1 MSMQVNGSTATPIN
15 WETLLSP
22 LGDVKKADS
31 VDGKTSFTITT
42 KVGDETKTTTISIP
56 DDLDLPET
64 VNQGTLNALVDKL
77 AATGL
82 GFTDEQIATM
92 KDSIAKLYGD
102 TATAIDQVN
111 KTSKGSVLFDL
122 YALMALMI
130 EVAQSQRDA
139 AREMRTAQNLAIQ
152 QSIQNQADQQRAAA
166 RVGMIVGII
175 CGAVSALASGALM
188 FGQSRVAS
196 NQSKLM
202 AQSGTDS
209 AQMHLSSLKNVDST
223 ATAQAKLDQVTTK
236 VGNDVAGRVNNEF
249 NNRLVDDQAGNLHD
263 NFTNAKDTLNDK
275 NVALAT
281 AKQDLQTANT
291 TLTNTTAA
299 KNDAQSRVDALSD
312 KINAYWEKSQYVK
325 TQGDNADPV
334 DPAKIA
340 EFDQRI
346 GDNFD
351 LTQAHEQLE
360 AAQADLAHANTE
372 LPTAQ
377 RNVQLKGDAVTRA
390 TAELETAKTDFAKA
404 KDDYVK
410 TVKDVAAD
418 YQDKYQSAVDKLAN
432 PPPGADKAQLQANV
446 KTAKK
451 EMEMA
456 FAKEARLLSD
466 NDVMTVAEQKDMIA
480 GARLRLDTTNERL
493 MQRSDFKSAERR
505 MSMLMGINNINQ
517 ALGGVAQSAVSNW
530 SATISS
536 EATRQGAETQREE
549 EMLDQTKDLFQQE
562 QKLIDQVVQLF
573 TAVIQAE
580 SQSMRDAIQA

>member
-1 MSMQVNGSTATPIN
+1 MSIQVNGNAAAPIN
-15 WETLLSP
+15 WETFLSP

-31 VDGKTSFTITT
+31 VDGKTSFTITS
-42 KVGDETKTTTISIP
+42 KVGDETKTATISIP
-56 DDLDLPET
+56 DDLELPAT
-64 VNQGTLNALVDKL
+64 VDQGTLNGLVDKL

-82 GFTDEQIATM
+82 GFTDEHVAAM
-92 KDSIAKLYGD
+92 KESIAKLYGD
-102 TATAIDQVN
+102 TAAAVDQVT
-111 KTSKGSVLFDL
+111 KASKGSVLFDL

-139 AREMRTAQNLAIQ
+139 AREMRTSQNLAIQ

-175 CGAVSALASGALM
+175 CGAVSAVASGALM

-209 AQMHLSSLKNVDST
+209 AQMHLSSLKNVDSV
-223 ATAQAKLDQVTTK
+223 ATAQAKLDQVSAK
-236 VGNDVAGRVNNEF
+236 VGNEVAGRVNNEF
-249 NNRLVDDQAGNLHD
+249 GNRLVDDQAGNLQD
-263 NFTNAKDTLNDK
+263 NFTNAKANLDAK
-275 NVALAT
+275 NEALAT
-281 AKQDLQTANT
+281 AKEELQTANT
-291 TLTNTTAA
+291 TLTDKTAA
-299 KNDAQSRVDALSD
+299 KNDAQTRVDTLSE
-312 KINAYWEKSQYVK
+312 KIDAYWEKSQYVK
-325 TQGDNADPV
+325 AQGDNA

-340 EFDQRI
+340 EFNQRI

-351 LTQAHEQLE
+351 INQAHQELE

-372 LPTAQ
+372 LSTAQ
-377 RNVQLKGDAVTRA
+377 RDVQIKGDAVTRA
-390 TAELETAKTDFAKA
+390 TAEVETAKTDFAKA

-410 TVKDVAAD
+410 TVKDIAAD

-432 PPPGADKAQLQANV
+432 PPPGADKAQLKANV
-446 KTAKK
+446 KTAKA

-466 NDVMTVAEQKDMIA
+466 NDVMTTAEQKDMIA

>member
-92 KDSIAKLYGD
+92 KDSIAKLYAD
-102 TATAIDQVN
+102 TTTAIDQVN
-111 KTSKGSVLFDL
+111 KASKGSVLFDL

-139 AREMRTAQNLAIQ
+139 AREMRTSQNLAIQ
-152 QSIQNQADQQRAAA
+152 QSIQNQADQQREAA

-223 ATAQAKLDQVTTK
+223 ATAQAKLDQVSAK
-236 VGNDVAGRVNNEF
+236 VGNEVAGRVNNEF
-249 NNRLVDDQAGNLHD
+249 NNRMVDDQAGNLHE
-263 NFTNAKDTLNDK
+263 NFTNAKNNLDYK
-275 NVALAT
+275 NRALAT
-281 AKQDLQTANT
+281 AKEELQTANT
-291 TLTNTTAA
+291 TLTEKTAD
-299 KNDAQSRVDALSD
+299 KNDAQSRVDTLTE
-312 KINAYWEKSQYVK
+312 KIDAYWEKSQYVK
-325 TQGDNADPV
+325 DQGEHA

-340 EFDQRI
+340 EFNQRI

-351 LTQAHEQLE
+351 IHQAHQELD
-360 AAQADLAHANTE
+360 AAKADLAHANTE

-377 RNVQLKGDAVTRA
+377 RDVQIKGDAVTRA
-390 TAELETAKTDFAKA
+390 TAEVETAKTDFAKA

-410 TVKDVAAD
+410 TVKDIAAD

-432 PPPGADKAQLQANV
+432 PPPGADKAQLKANV
-446 KTAKK
+446 KAAKAD
-451 EMEMA
+451 MEMA
-456 FAKEARLLSD
+456 FAKEAKLLSED
-466 NDVMTVAEQKDMIA
+466 GAMTVAEQKDMIA

-493 MQRSDFKSAERR
+493 MQRSDFKAAERR

>member
-92 KDSIAKLYGD
+92 KDSIAKLYAD
-102 TATAIDQVN
+102 TTTAVNQVN
-111 KTSKGSVLFDL
+111 KASKGSVLFDL

-139 AREMRTAQNLAIQ
+139 AREMRTSQNLAIQ
-152 QSIQNQADQQRAAA
+152 QSIQNQADQQREAA

-263 NFTNAKDTLNDK
+263 NFTHAKNNLDEANR
-275 NVALAT
+275 ALAT
-281 AKQDLQTANT
+281 AKEELQTANT
-291 TLTNTTAA
+291 TLTENTAA
-299 KNDAQSRVDALSD
+299 KNDAQSRVDTLSE
-312 KINAYWEKSQYVK
+312 KIDAYWDKSQYVK
-325 TQGDNADPV
+325 VQGEHA

-340 EFDQRI
+340 EFNQRI

-351 LTQAHEQLE
+351 ITQAHQELD
-360 AAQADLAHANTE
+360 AAKADLAHANTE
-372 LPTAQ
+372 LSTAQ
-377 RNVQLKGDAVTRA
+377 RDVQIKGDAVTRA
-390 TAELETAKTDFAKA
+390 TAEVETAKTDFAKA
-404 KDDYVK
+404 KADYVK
-410 TVKDVAAD
+410 TVQDIAAD

-432 PPPGADKAQLQANV
+432 PPPGADKAQLKANV
-446 KTAKK
+446 KAAKSD
-451 EMEMA
+451 MEMA
-456 FAKEARLLSD
+456 FAKEAKLLSED
-466 NDVMTVAEQKDMIA
+466 GAMTVAEQKDMIA

-493 MQRSDFKSAERR
+493 MQRSDFKAAERR

>member
-299 KNDAQSRVDALSD
+299 KNDAQPRVDARPD

>member
-1 MSMQVNGSTATPIN
+1 MSIQVNGNAAAPIN

-92 KDSIAKLYGD
+92 KDSIAKLYAD
-102 TATAIDQVN
+102 TTTAVNQVN
-111 KTSKGSVLFDL
+111 ATSKGSVLFDL

-139 AREMRTAQNLAIQ
+139 AREMRTSQNLAIQ
-152 QSIQNQADQQRAAA
+152 QSIQNQADQQREAA

-223 ATAQAKLDQVTTK
+223 ATAQAKLDQVSAK
-236 VGNDVAGRVNNEF
+236 VGNEVAGRVNNEF
-249 NNRLVDDQAGNLHD
+249 NNRMVDDQVGNLHD
-263 NFTNAKDTLNDK
+263 NFTNAKTNLDAK
-275 NVALAT
+275 NEALAT
-281 AKQDLQTANT
+281 AKEELQTANT
-291 TLTNTTAA
+291 TLTDKTAA
-299 KNDAQSRVDALSD
+299 KNDAQSRVDTLSE
-312 KINAYWEKSQYVK
+312 KIDAYWDKSQYVK
-325 TQGDNADPV
+325 AQGEHA

-340 EFDQRI
+340 EFNQRI

-351 LTQAHEQLE
+351 INQAHQELD
-360 AAQADLAHANTE
+360 AAKADLAHANTE
-372 LPTAQ
+372 LSTAQ
-377 RNVQLKGDAVTRA
+377 RDVQIKGDAVTRA
-390 TAELETAKTDFAKA
+390 TAEVETAKTDFAKA

-410 TVKDVAAD
+410 TVKDIAAD

-432 PPPGADKAQLQANV
+432 PPPGADKAQLKANV
-446 KTAKK
+446 KTAKA

-456 FAKEARLLSD
+456 FAKEAKLLSED
-466 NDVMTVAEQKDMIA
+466 GAMTVAEQKDMIA
-480 GARLRLDTTNERL
+480 GARLRLDTTNDRL
-493 MQRSDFKSAERR
+493 MQRSDFKAAERR

-536 EATRQGAETQREE
+536 EATRQGAETQRQE

>member
-1 MSMQVNGSTATPIN
+1 MSMQVNGNAAAPIN

-92 KDSIAKLYGD
+92 KDAIAKLYGD

-111 KTSKGSVLFDL
+111 KASKGSVLFDL

-139 AREMRTAQNLAIQ
+139 AREMRTSQNLAIQ

-223 ATAQAKLDQVTTK
+223 ATAQAKLDQVSAK
-236 VGNDVAGRVNNEF
+236 VGNEVAGRVNNEF

-263 NFTNAKDTLNDK
+263 NFTNAKANLD
-275 NVALAT
+275 
-281 AKQDLQTANT
+281 AKQQALDTANDELQAANN
-291 TLTNTTAA
+291 TLA
-299 KNDAQSRVDALSD
+299 
-312 KINAYWEKSQYVK
+312 EK
-325 TQGDNADPV
+325 TQA
-334 DPAKIA
+334 
-340 EFDQRI
+340 Q
-346 GDNFD
+346 
-351 LTQAHEQLE
+351 Q
-360 AAQADLAHANTE
+360 AAQADYDTKNQEASAARIAKQNHIRQKMEAKEPLDEAQVAQWDAKITAAEQAKTTLDTANNELA
-372 LPTAQ
+372 TAQ

-390 TAELETAKTDFAKA
+390 TAEVETAKTDFAKA

-410 TVKDVAAD
+410 TVKDIAAD

-432 PPPGADKAQLQANV
+432 PPPGADKAQLKANV
-446 KTAKK
+446 KTAKA

-466 NDVMTVAEQKDMIA
+466 NDVMTTAEQKDMIA
-480 GARLRLDTTNERL
+480 GARLRLDTTNDRL
-493 MQRSDFKSAERR
+493 MQRTDFKAAERR

>member
-92 KDSIAKLYGD
+92 KDSIAKLYAD
-102 TATAIDQVN
+102 TTTAVNQVN
-111 KTSKGSVLFDL
+111 KASKGSVLFDL

-139 AREMRTAQNLAIQ
+139 AREMRTSQNLAIQ

-236 VGNDVAGRVNNEF
+236 VGNEVAGRVNNEF
-249 NNRLVDDQAGNLHD
+249 NNRLVDDQAGNLHE
-263 NFTNAKDTLNDK
+263 NFTNAKTNLDTK
-275 NVALAT
+275 NAALAT
-281 AKQDLQTANT
+281 AKEELQTANT
-291 TLTNTTAA
+291 TLTDKTAA
-299 KNDAQSRVDALSD
+299 KNEAQSRVDTLSE
-312 KINAYWEKSQYVK
+312 KIDAYWEKSQYVK
-325 TQGDNADPV
+325 AQGEHA

-340 EFDQRI
+340 EFNQRI

-351 LTQAHEQLE
+351 LNQAHQELD
-360 AAQADLAHANTE
+360 AAKADLAHANTE
-372 LPTAQ
+372 LSTAQ
-377 RNVQLKGDAVTRA
+377 RDVQIKGDAVTRA
-390 TAELETAKTDFAKA
+390 TAEVETAKTDFAKA
-404 KDDYVK
+404 KADYVK
-410 TVKDVAAD
+410 TVQDIAAD

-432 PPPGADKAQLQANV
+432 PPPGADKAQLKANV
-446 KTAKK
+446 ATAKK

-456 FAKEARLLSD
+456 FAKEAKLLSED
-466 NDVMTVAEQKDMIA
+466 GAMTVAEQKDMVA
-480 GARLRLDTTNERL
+480 GARLRLDTTNDRL
-493 MQRSDFKSAERR
+493 MQRTDFKAAERR
-505 MSMLMGINNINQ
+505 MTMLMGINNINQ

>member
-1 MSMQVNGSTATPIN
+1 MSMQVNGNAAAPIN

-92 KDSIAKLYGD
+92 KDAIAKLYGD

-111 KTSKGSVLFDL
+111 KASKGSVLFDL

-139 AREMRTAQNLAIQ
+139 AREMRTSQNLAIQ

-223 ATAQAKLDQVTTK
+223 ATAQAKLDQVSAK
-236 VGNDVAGRVNNEF
+236 VGNEVAGRVNNEF
-249 NNRLVDDQAGNLHD
+249 GNRLVDDQAGNLHD
-263 NFTNAKDTLNDK
+263 NFTNAKANLD
-275 NVALAT
+275 
-281 AKQDLQTANT
+281 AKQQALDTANDELQAANN
-291 TLTNTTAA
+291 TLA
-299 KNDAQSRVDALSD
+299 
-312 KINAYWEKSQYVK
+312 EK
-325 TQGDNADPV
+325 TQA
-334 DPAKIA
+334 
-340 EFDQRI
+340 Q
-346 GDNFD
+346 
-351 LTQAHEQLE
+351 Q
-360 AAQADLAHANTE
+360 AAQADYDTKNQEASAARIAKQNHIRQKMEAKEPLDEAQVAQWDAKITAAEQAKTTLDTANNELA
-372 LPTAQ
+372 TAQ

-390 TAELETAKTDFAKA
+390 TAEVETAKTDFAKA

-410 TVKDVAAD
+410 TVKDIAAD

-432 PPPGADKAQLQANV
+432 PPPGADKAQLKANV
-446 KTAKK
+446 KTAKA

-466 NDVMTVAEQKDMIA
+466 NDVMTTAEQKDMIA
-480 GARLRLDTTNERL
+480 GARLRLDTTNDRL
-493 MQRSDFKSAERR
+493 MQRTDFKAAERR

>member
-111 KTSKGSVLFDL
+111 KASKGSVLFDL

-139 AREMRTAQNLAIQ
+139 AREMRTSQNLAIQ
-152 QSIQNQADQQRAAA
+152 QSIQNQADQQREAA

-236 VGNDVAGRVNNEF
+236 VGNEVAGRVNNEF
-249 NNRLVDDQAGNLHD
+249 NNRMVDDQVGNLHD
-263 NFTNAKDTLNDK
+263 NFTNAKTNLDAK
-275 NVALAT
+275 NAALAT
-281 AKQDLQTANT
+281 AKEELQTANT
-291 TLTNTTAA
+291 TLTDKTAA
-299 KNDAQSRVDALSD
+299 KNDAQSRVDTLSE
-312 KINAYWEKSQYVK
+312 KIDAYWDKSQYVK
-325 TQGDNADPV
+325 AQGEHA

-340 EFDQRI
+340 EFNQRI

-351 LTQAHEQLE
+351 INQAHQELD

-372 LPTAQ
+372 LATAQ
-377 RNVQLKGDAVTRA
+377 RDVQIKGDAVTRA
-390 TAELETAKTDFAKA
+390 TAEVETAKTDFAKA

-410 TVKDVAAD
+410 TVKDIAAD

-432 PPPGADKAQLQANV
+432 PPPGADKAQLKANV
-446 KTAKK
+446 KTAKA

-456 FAKEARLLSD
+456 FAKEAKLLSED
-466 NDVMTVAEQKDMIA
+466 GAMTVAEQKDMIA
-480 GARLRLDTTNERL
+480 GARLRLDTTNDRL
-493 MQRSDFKSAERR
+493 MQRSDFKAAERR
-505 MSMLMGINNINQ
+505 MTMLMGINNINQ

>member
-111 KTSKGSVLFDL
+111 KASKGSVLFDL

-236 VGNDVAGRVNNEF
+236 VGNEVAGRVNNEF
-249 NNRLVDDQAGNLHD
+249 NNRLVDDQAGNLHE
-263 NFTNAKDTLNDK
+263 NFTNAKNNLDDMNA
-275 NVALAT
+275 ALAT
-281 AKQDLQTANT
+281 AKDDLQTANT
-291 TLTNTTAA
+291 TLTNATDA
-299 KNDAQSRVDALSD
+299 KNDAQARVDALSD

-325 TQGDNADPV
+325 GDNP

-351 LTQAHEQLE
+351 LTQAHEQLD
-360 AAQADLAHANTE
+360 AAQADLAQANTD
-372 LPTAQ
+372 LATAQ
-377 RNVQLKGDAVTRA
+377 RAVQIKGDAVTRA
-390 TAELETAKTDFAKA
+390 TADVETAKTDFAKA
-404 KDDYVK
+404 KADYVK
-410 TVKDVAAD
+410 TVQDIAAD

-451 EMEMA
+451 DMEMA
-456 FAKEARLLSD
+456 FAKESRLLSED
-466 NDVMTVAEQKDMIA
+466 GAMTVAEQKDMIA

>member
-1 MSMQVNGSTATPIN
+1 MSMQVNGNPAIPIN

-92 KDSIAKLYGD
+92 KDAIAKLYGD

-111 KTSKGSVLFDL
+111 KASKGSVLFDL

-139 AREMRTAQNLAIQ
+139 AREMRTSQNLAIQ

-223 ATAQAKLDQVTTK
+223 ATAQAKLDQVSAK
-236 VGNDVAGRVNNEF
+236 VGNEVAGRVNNEF
-249 NNRLVDDQAGNLHD
+249 GNRLVDDQAGNLHD
-263 NFTNAKDTLNDK
+263 NFTNAKANLD
-275 NVALAT
+275 
-281 AKQDLQTANT
+281 AKQQALDTANDELQAANN
-291 TLTNTTAA
+291 TLA
-299 KNDAQSRVDALSD
+299 
-312 KINAYWEKSQYVK
+312 EK
-325 TQGDNADPV
+325 TQA
-334 DPAKIA
+334 
-340 EFDQRI
+340 Q
-346 GDNFD
+346 
-351 LTQAHEQLE
+351 Q
-360 AAQADLAHANTE
+360 AAQADYDTKNQEASAARIAKQNHIRQKMEAKEPLDEAQVAQWDAKITAAEQAKTTLDTANNELA
-372 LPTAQ
+372 TAQ
-377 RNVQLKGDAVTRA
+377 RNVQLTGDAVTRA
-390 TAELETAKTDFAKA
+390 TSEVETAKTDFAKA

-410 TVKDVAAD
+410 TVKDIAAD

-432 PPPGADKAQLQANV
+432 PPPGADKAQLKANV
-446 KTAKK
+446 KTAKA

-466 NDVMTVAEQKDMIA
+466 NDVMTTAEQKDMIA
-480 GARLRLDTTNERL
+480 GARLRLDTTNDRL
-493 MQRSDFKSAERR
+493 MQRTDFKAAERR

-517 ALGGVAQSAVSNW
+517 ALGCVAQSAVSNW

>member
-1 MSMQVNGSTATPIN
+1 MSIQVNGNPATPIN

-31 VDGKTSFTITT
+31 VDEKTSFTITT

-64 VNQGTLNALVDKL
+64 VNQGTLNDLVDKL

-92 KDSIAKLYGD
+92 KDAIAKLYGD
-102 TATAIDQVN
+102 TATAINQVN
-111 KTSKGSVLFDL
+111 KASKGSVLFDL

-139 AREMRTAQNLAIQ
+139 AREMRTSQNLAIQ
-152 QSIQNQADQQRAAA
+152 QSIQNQADQQREAA

-223 ATAQAKLDQVTTK
+223 ATAQAKLDQVSAK
-236 VGNDVAGRVNNEF
+236 VGDEIAGRVNTEF
-249 NNRLVDDQAGNLHD
+249 GNRLVDDQAGNLHE
-263 NFTNAKDTLNDK
+263 NFLAKHANLETK
-275 NVALAT
+275 QQALDT
-281 AKQDLQTANT
+281 AKAELQTANN
-291 TLTNTTAA
+291 TLADKTAA
-299 KNDAQSRVDALSD
+299 KNDAQSRVDTLSE
-312 KINAYWEKSQYVK
+312 KIDVYWGKSQYVK
-325 TQGDNADPV
+325 AQGEQA

-340 EFDQRI
+340 EFNQRL
-346 GDNFD
+346 GDNFNIN
-351 LTQAHEQLE
+351 QAHQELE
-360 AAQADLAHANTE
+360 AAQADLTHANTE
-372 LPTAQ
+372 LATAQ
-377 RNVQLKGDAVTRA
+377 RDVQIKGDAVTRA
-390 TAELETAKTDFAKA
+390 TTEVETAKTDFAKA

-410 TVKDVAAD
+410 TVKDIAAD

-432 PPPGADKAQLQANV
+432 PPPGADKAQLKANV
-446 KTAKK
+446 KTAKA

-456 FAKEARLLSD
+456 FAKEAKLLSED
-466 NDVMTVAEQKDMIA
+466 GAMTVAEQKDMIA

>member
-1 MSMQVNGSTATPIN
+1 MSMQVNGNAAAPIN

-64 VNQGTLNALVDKL
+64 VNQGTLNDLVDKL

-92 KDSIAKLYGD
+92 KDAIAKLYGD

-111 KTSKGSVLFDL
+111 KASKGSVLFDL

-139 AREMRTAQNLAIQ
+139 AREMRTSQNLAIQ

-175 CGAVSALASGALM
+175 CGAVSALASGALT

-223 ATAQAKLDQVTTK
+223 ATAQAKLDQVSAK
-236 VGNDVAGRVNNEF
+236 VGNEVAGRVNNEF
-249 NNRLVDDQAGNLHD
+249 GNRLVDDQAGNLHD
-263 NFTNAKDTLNDK
+263 NFTNAKANLD
-275 NVALAT
+275 
-281 AKQDLQTANT
+281 AKQQALDTANDELQAANN
-291 TLTNTTAA
+291 TLA
-299 KNDAQSRVDALSD
+299 
-312 KINAYWEKSQYVK
+312 EK
-325 TQGDNADPV
+325 TQA
-334 DPAKIA
+334 
-340 EFDQRI
+340 Q
-346 GDNFD
+346 
-351 LTQAHEQLE
+351 Q
-360 AAQADLAHANTE
+360 AAQADYDTKNQEASAARIAKQNHIRQKMEAKEPLDEAQVAQWDAKITAAEQAKTTLDTANNELA
-372 LPTAQ
+372 TAQ

-390 TAELETAKTDFAKA
+390 TAEVETAKTDFAKA

-410 TVKDVAAD
+410 TVKDIAAD

-432 PPPGADKAQLQANV
+432 PPPGADKAQLKANV
-446 KTAKK
+446 KTAKA

-466 NDVMTVAEQKDMIA
+466 NDVMTTAEQKDMIA
-480 GARLRLDTTNERL
+480 GARLRLDTTNDRL
-493 MQRSDFKSAERR
+493 MQRTDFKAAERR

>member
-1 MSMQVNGSTATPIN
+1 MSIQVNGNGAAPIN

-22 LGDVKKADS
+22 LGDVKKAES

-42 KVGDETKTTTISIP
+42 KVGEETKTTTISIP
-56 DDLDLPET
+56 DDLELPET

-82 GFTDEQIATM
+82 GFTDEQIAAM
-92 KDSIAKLYGD
+92 KGSIAKLYSD

-111 KTSKGSVLFDL
+111 KASKGSVLFDL
-122 YALMALMI
+122 YALMSLMI

-139 AREMRTAQNLAIQ
+139 AREMRTSQNLAIQ

-223 ATAQAKLDQVTTK
+223 ATAQAKLDQVSAK
-236 VGNDVAGRVNNEF
+236 VGNEVAGRVNNEF
-249 NNRLVDDQAGNLHD
+249 DNRLVDDQAGNLHD
-263 NFTNAKDTLNDK
+263 NFTNAKANLDAK
-275 NVALAT
+275 QQALDT
-281 AKQDLQTANT
+281 AKGELQAAN
-291 TLTNTTAA
+291 NTVA
-299 KNDAQSRVDALSD
+299 
-312 KINAYWEKSQYVK
+312 EK
-325 TQGDNADPV
+325 TQA
-334 DPAKIA
+334 
-340 EFDQRI
+340 Q
-346 GDNFD
+346 
-351 LTQAHEQLE
+351 Q
-360 AAQADLAHANTE
+360 AAQADYETKRQEASAAKLAKQNHIRERMEAKQPLDEAQVAQWDAKITAADQAKTTLDTANTE
-372 LPTAQ
+372 LATAQ
-377 RNVQLKGDAVTRA
+377 RNAQLKGDAVTRA

-410 TVKDVAAD
+410 TVKDIAAD
-418 YQDKYQSAVDKLAN
+418 YQDKYQSAVDKQAN
-432 PPPGADKAQLQANV
+432 PPPGADKAQLKANV
-446 KTAKK
+446 KTAKA

-466 NDVMTVAEQKDMIA
+466 NDVMTTAEQKDMIA
-480 GARLRLDTTNERL
+480 GARLRLDTTNDRL

>member
-1 MSMQVNGSTATPIN
+1 MSMQVNGNTATPIN

-92 KDSIAKLYGD
+92 KDAIAKLYGD

-111 KTSKGSVLFDL
+111 KASKGSVLFDL

-139 AREMRTAQNLAIQ
+139 AREMRTSQNLAIQ

-223 ATAQAKLDQVTTK
+223 ATAQAKLDQVSAK
-236 VGNDVAGRVNNEF
+236 VGNEVAGRVNNEF
-249 NNRLVDDQAGNLHD
+249 NNRMVDDQVGNLHD
-263 NFTNAKDTLNDK
+263 NFTNAKTNLDAK
-275 NVALAT
+275 NAALAT
-281 AKQDLQTANT
+281 VKEELQTANT
-291 TLTNTTAA
+291 TLTDKTAA
-299 KNDAQSRVDALSD
+299 KNDAQTRVDTLSE
-312 KINAYWEKSQYVK
+312 KIDAYWEKSQYVK
-325 TQGDNADPV
+325 AQGDNA

-340 EFDQRI
+340 EFNQRI

-351 LTQAHEQLE
+351 INQAHQELE

-372 LPTAQ
+372 LSTAQ
-377 RNVQLKGDAVTRA
+377 RDVQIKGDAVTRA
-390 TAELETAKTDFAKA
+390 TAEVETAKTDFAKA

-410 TVKDVAAD
+410 TVKDIAAD

-432 PPPGADKAQLQANV
+432 PPPGADKAQLKANV
-446 KTAKK
+446 KTAKA

-456 FAKEARLLSD
+456 FAKEARLL
-466 NDVMTVAEQKDMIA
+466 
-480 GARLRLDTTNERL
+480 
-493 MQRSDFKSAERR
+493 
-505 MSMLMGINNINQ
+505 
-517 ALGGVAQSAVSNW
+517 
-530 SATISS
+530 
-536 EATRQGAETQREE
+536 
-549 EMLDQTKDLFQQE
+549 
-562 QKLIDQVVQLF
+562 
-573 TAVIQAE
+573 
-580 SQSMRDAIQA
+580 

>member
-1 MSMQVNGSTATPIN
+1 MSMQVNGNPATPIN

-64 VNQGTLNALVDKL
+64 VNQGTLNDLVDKL

-92 KDSIAKLYGD
+92 KDAIAKLYGD

-111 KTSKGSVLFDL
+111 KASKGSVLFDL

-139 AREMRTAQNLAIQ
+139 AREMRTSQNLAIQ
-152 QSIQNQADQQRAAA
+152 QSIQNQADQQREAA

-223 ATAQAKLDQVTTK
+223 ATAQAKLDQVSAK
-236 VGNDVAGRVNNEF
+236 VGNEVAGRVNNEF
-249 NNRLVDDQAGNLHD
+249 NNRMVDDQVGNLHD
-263 NFTNAKDTLNDK
+263 NFTNAKTNLDAK
-275 NVALAT
+275 NEALAT
-281 AKQDLQTANT
+281 AKEELQTANT
-291 TLTNTTAA
+291 TLTDKTAA
-299 KNDAQSRVDALSD
+299 KNDAQSRVDTLSE
-312 KINAYWEKSQYVK
+312 KIDAYWEKSQYVK
-325 TQGDNADPV
+325 AQGEHA

-340 EFDQRI
+340 EFNQRI

-351 LTQAHEQLE
+351 INQAHQELD

-372 LPTAQ
+372 LSTAQ
-377 RNVQLKGDAVTRA
+377 RDVQIKGDAVTRA
-390 TAELETAKTDFAKA
+390 TAEVETAKTDFAKA

-410 TVKDVAAD
+410 TVKDIAAD

-432 PPPGADKAQLQANV
+432 PPPGADKAQLKANV
-446 KTAKK
+446 KTAKA

-466 NDVMTVAEQKDMIA
+466 NDVMTTAEQKDMIA

-493 MQRSDFKSAERR
+493 TQRSDFKSAERR

>member
-1 MSMQVNGSTATPIN
+1 MSMQVNGTTATPIN

-64 VNQGTLNALVDKL
+64 VNQGTLNDLVDKL

-92 KDSIAKLYGD
+92 KDAIAKLYGD

-111 KTSKGSVLFDL
+111 KASKGSVLFDL

-139 AREMRTAQNLAIQ
+139 AREMRTSQNLAIQ

-223 ATAQAKLDQVTTK
+223 ATAQTKLDQVSAK
-236 VGNDVAGRVNNEF
+236 VGNEVAGRVNNEF
-249 NNRLVDDQAGNLHD
+249 GNRLVDDQAGNLHD
-263 NFTNAKDTLNDK
+263 NFTNAKANLDTK
-275 NVALAT
+275 QQALDT
-281 AKQDLQTANT
+281 AKGELQTANN
-291 TLTNTTAA
+291 TLAEKTAA
-299 KNDAQSRVDALSD
+299 KNDAQARVDTLSE
-312 KINAYWEKSQYVK
+312 KIDVYWEKSQYVK
-325 TQGDNADPV
+325 AQGEQA

-340 EFDQRI
+340 EFNQRL
-346 GDNFD
+346 GDNFNIN
-351 LTQAHEQLE
+351 QAHQELE

-372 LPTAQ
+372 LATAQ
-377 RNVQLKGDAVTRA
+377 RDVQIKGDAVTRA

-410 TVKDVAAD
+410 TVKDIAAD

-432 PPPGADKAQLQANV
+432 PPPGADKAQLKANV
-446 KTAKK
+446 KTAKA

-456 FAKEARLLSD
+456 FAKEAKLLSED
-466 NDVMTVAEQKDMIA
+466 GAMTVAEQKDMIA
-480 GARLRLDTTNERL
+480 GARLRLDTTNDRL

>member
-1 MSMQVNGSTATPIN
+1 MSMQVNGNAAAPIN

-64 VNQGTLNALVDKL
+64 VNQGTLNDLVDKL

-92 KDSIAKLYGD
+92 KDAIAKLYGD

-111 KTSKGSVLFDL
+111 KASKGSVLFDL

-139 AREMRTAQNLAIQ
+139 AREMRTSQNLAIQ

-223 ATAQAKLDQVTTK
+223 ATAQAKLDQVSAK
-236 VGNDVAGRVNNEF
+236 VGNEVAGRVNNEF
-249 NNRLVDDQAGNLHD
+249 GNRLVDDQAGNLHD
-263 NFTNAKDTLNDK
+263 NFTNAKANLD
-275 NVALAT
+275 
-281 AKQDLQTANT
+281 AKQQALDTANDELQAANN
-291 TLTNTTAA
+291 TLA
-299 KNDAQSRVDALSD
+299 
-312 KINAYWEKSQYVK
+312 EK
-325 TQGDNADPV
+325 TQA
-334 DPAKIA
+334 
-340 EFDQRI
+340 Q
-346 GDNFD
+346 
-351 LTQAHEQLE
+351 Q
-360 AAQADLAHANTE
+360 AAQADYDTKNQEASAARIAKQNHIRQKMEAKEPLDEAQVAQWDAKITAAEQAKTTLDTANNELA
-372 LPTAQ
+372 TAQ

-390 TAELETAKTDFAKA
+390 TAEVETAKTDFAKA

-410 TVKDVAAD
+410 TVKDIAAD

-432 PPPGADKAQLQANV
+432 PPPGADKAQLKANV
-446 KTAKK
+446 KTAKA

-466 NDVMTVAEQKDMIA
+466 NDVMTTAEQKDMIA
-480 GARLRLDTTNERL
+480 GARLRLDTTNDRL
-493 MQRSDFKSAERR
+493 MQRTDFKAAERR

>member
-1 MSMQVNGSTATPIN
+1 MSMQVNGNPATPIN

-64 VNQGTLNALVDKL
+64 VNQGTLNDLVDKL

-92 KDSIAKLYGD
+92 KDAIAKLYGD

-111 KTSKGSVLFDL
+111 KASKGSVLFDL

-139 AREMRTAQNLAIQ
+139 AREMRTSQNLAIQ
-152 QSIQNQADQQRAAA
+152 QSIQNQADQQREAA

-223 ATAQAKLDQVTTK
+223 ATAQAKLDQVSAK
-236 VGNDVAGRVNNEF
+236 VGNEVAGRVNNEF
-249 NNRLVDDQAGNLHD
+249 GNRLVDDQAGNLHD
-263 NFTNAKDTLNDK
+263 NFTNAKANLDTK
-275 NVALAT
+275 QQALDT
-281 AKQDLQTANT
+281 AKGELQTANN
-291 TLTNTTAA
+291 TLAEKTAA
-299 KNDAQSRVDALSD
+299 KNDAQARVDTLSE
-312 KINAYWEKSQYVK
+312 KIDVYWEKSQYVK
-325 TQGDNADPV
+325 AQGEQA

-340 EFDQRI
+340 EFNQRL
-346 GDNFD
+346 GDNFNIN
-351 LTQAHEQLE
+351 QAHQELE

-372 LPTAQ
+372 LATAQ
-377 RNVQLKGDAVTRA
+377 RDVQIKGDAVTRA

-410 TVKDVAAD
+410 TVKDIAAD

-432 PPPGADKAQLQANV
+432 PPPGADKAQLKANV
-446 KTAKK
+446 KTAKA

-456 FAKEARLLSD
+456 FAKEAKLLSED
-466 NDVMTVAEQKDMIA
+466 GAMTVAEQKDMIA
-480 GARLRLDTTNERL
+480 GARLRLDTTNDRL

>member
-1 MSMQVNGSTATPIN
+1 MSMQVNGNASAPIN

-64 VNQGTLNALVDKL
+64 VNQGTLNDLVDKL

-92 KDSIAKLYGD
+92 KDAIAKLYGD

-111 KTSKGSVLFDL
+111 KASKGSVLFDL

-139 AREMRTAQNLAIQ
+139 AREMRTSQNLAIQ

-223 ATAQAKLDQVTTK
+223 ATAQAKLDQVSAK
-236 VGNDVAGRVNNEF
+236 VGNEVAGRVNNEF
-249 NNRLVDDQAGNLHD
+249 GNRLVDDQAGNLQD
-263 NFTNAKDTLNDK
+263 NFTNAKANLDAK
-275 NVALAT
+275 NEALAT
-281 AKQDLQTANT
+281 AKEELQTANT
-291 TLTNTTAA
+291 TLTDKTAA
-299 KNDAQSRVDALSD
+299 KSDAQTRVDTLSE
-312 KINAYWEKSQYVK
+312 KIDAYWEKSQYVK
-325 TQGDNADPV
+325 AQGDNA

-340 EFDQRI
+340 EFNQRI

-351 LTQAHEQLE
+351 INQAHQELE

-372 LPTAQ
+372 LSTAQ
-377 RNVQLKGDAVTRA
+377 RDVQIKGDAVTRA
-390 TAELETAKTDFAKA
+390 TAEVETAKTDFAKA

-410 TVKDVAAD
+410 TVKDIAAD

-432 PPPGADKAQLQANV
+432 PPPGADKAQLKANV
-446 KTAKK
+446 KTAKA

-466 NDVMTVAEQKDMIA
+466 NDVMTTAEQKDMIA